1 MASPTAPQKLPPPD
15 VNIGTSLII
24 YNWTLAGVAAIVLGL
39 RLFAVIQVLRRIRM
53 ADYAMVL
60 AYVRLI
66 YPTWDT

>member
-1 MASPTAPQKLPPPD
+1 
-15 VNIGTSLII
+15 
-24 YNWTLAGVAAIVLGL
+24 VAAIVLGL

-66 YPTWDT
+66 YPIWDTWLVFSQERAILNLVPRSASSSLVG